1 MSSNYLRSIDYLKS
15 SQWKTYLGD
24 LLSADGYVVNSENT
38 TNPEDIKDD
47 MELLNLLKGYLVQCA
62 EKILDNPEE
71 LVKEVLKARD
81 EEIKDL
87 KKEVENLKK
96 EIEELKRESLPVGM
110 PYPLEPN
117 PYPWTTSPYYP
128 WSTTSSPDLPL
139 GNSGITYST
148 NANEAKG

>member
-1 MSSNYLRSIDYLKS
+1 MSSNYLKSDRLSSLWKVYLE
-15 SQWKTYLGD
+15 D
-24 LLSADGYVVNSENT
+24 LLDVDAYAVDSEN

-87 KKEVENLKK
+87 KKEIENLKK
-96 EIEELKRESLPVGM
+96 EIEELKRDSLSIGT

-117 PYPWTTSPYYP
+117 PWATSPYYP
-128 WSTTSSPDLPL
+128 WSTSDPGLPL
-139 GNSGITYST
+139 GNSGITYNTCS
-148 NANEAKG
+148 NANEAEG

>member
-1 MSSNYLRSIDYLKS
+1 MSSGRNLEESL
-15 SQWKTYLGD
+15 WKAYLGD
-24 LLSADGYVVNSENT
+24 LLSADVVNSEN

-62 EKILDNPEE
+62 EKVLDNPEE

-96 EIEELKRESLPVGM
+96 EIEELKRNGLPIGI
-110 PYPLEPN
+110 PN
-117 PYPWTTSPYYP
+117 PFESKPWTTSPYP
-128 WSTTSSPDLPL
+128 WSTPDIPL
-139 GNSGITYST
+139 GNSDLTYQTIST
-148 NANEAKG
+148 NNTNEAKG

>member
-1 MSSNYLRSIDYLKS
+1 MSSNYLRDLDYLKS

-24 LLSADGYVVNSENT
+24 LLCANAVNSVN

-87 KKEVENLKK
+87 KKEIENLKK
-96 EIEELKRESLPVGM
+96 EIEWLKRDSLPLG
-110 PYPLEPN
+110 PQPD

-128 WSTTSSPDLPL
+128 WSTSSPDLPL
-139 GNSGITYST
+139 GNSGITYNT

>member
-1 MSSNYLRSIDYLKS
+1 MSSNYLRSYLNS
-15 SQWKTYLGD
+15 SRWKTYLGGVLNVD
-24 LLSADGYVVNSENT
+24 VDAVDSD
-38 TNPEDIKDD
+38 PEDIKDD

-87 KKEVENLKK
+87 KKEIENLKK
-96 EIEELKRESLPVGM
+96 EIEELKRDSLPVV

-117 PYPWTTSPYYP
+117 PWTTTTAPYP
-128 WSTTSSPDLPL
+128 WSSTFGPDLPL
-139 GNSGITYST
+139 GNSGITYHAST
-148 NANEAKG
+148 DETKG

>member
-1 MSSNYLRSIDYLKS
+1 MSSNDLRSYLNS

-24 LLSADGYVVNSENT
+24 LLTTDAVDSENT

-87 KKEVENLKK
+87 KKEIENLKK
-96 EIEELKRESLPVGM
+96 EIEELKRENLLPD
-110 PYPLEPN
+110 LN

-128 WSTTSSPDLPL
+128 WSTTPGPDLPL

>member
-1 MSSNYLRSIDYLKS
+1 MSSNDLRSYLNS

-24 LLSADGYVVNSENT
+24 LLITDAVNCEN

-87 KKEVENLKK
+87 KKEIENLKK
-96 EIEELKRESLPVGM
+96 EIEELKRESLP
-110 PYPLEPN
+110 PDILN

-128 WSTTSSPDLPL
+128 WSTSSPDLPL

-148 NANEAKG
+148 SSNEAKG

>member
-1 MSSNYLRSIDYLKS
+1 MSVSRNLESIWEAYLKE
-15 SQWKTYLGD
+15 D
-24 LLSADGYVVNSENT
+24 LLNVNAVNGD

-87 KKEVENLKK
+87 KKEVENLKR
-96 EIEELKRESLPVGM
+96 EIEELKRANLPIGT
-110 PYPLEPN
+110 PYPSN
-117 PYPWTTSPYYP
+117 PWTSSPYYP
-128 WSTTSSPDLPL
+128 WITSSPDLPL
-139 GNSGITYST
+139 GISDINYHDHTSST
-148 NANEAKG
+148 NTNETKG

>member
-1 MSSNYLRSIDYLKS
+1 MSSNYLRSSKIIESK
-15 SQWKTYLGD
+15 KFKVYLGD
-24 LLSADGYVVNSENT
+24 LLNGNVANSENT

-87 KKEVENLKK
+87 KKEIESLKK
-96 EIEELKRESLPVGM
+96 EIEELKIDRLPPVGM

-117 PYPWTTSPYYP
+117 PWTTTSPYP
-128 WSTTSSPDLPL
+128 WSTYNDLPL
-139 GNSGITYST
+139 GNSGITYFT
-148 NANEAKG
+148 GTDETKG

>member
-1 MSSNYLRSIDYLKS
+1 MSSNYLRNSKILENIGKAYF
-15 SQWKTYLGD
+15 GD
-24 LLSADGYVVNSENT
+24 LLDADAVNSDPE
-38 TNPEDIKDD
+38 EDIKDD

-87 KKEVENLKK
+87 KKEIESLKK
-96 EIEELKRESLPVGM
+96 EIEELKRNSVPVV

-117 PYPWTTSPYYP
+117 PWTTTTAPYP
-128 WSTTSSPDLPL
+128 WSSTFGPELPL
-139 GNSGITYST
+139 GNSGITYHAST
-148 NANEAKG
+148 DETKG

>member
-1 MSSNYLRSIDYLKS
+1 MSSNYLRSYLNS
-15 SQWKTYLGD
+15 SRWKTYLGD
-24 LLSADGYVVNSENT
+24 LLCADAVDT

-87 KKEVENLKK
+87 KKEIENLKK
-96 EIEELKRESLPVGM
+96 EIEELKKDSL
-110 PYPLEPN
+110 PLEPYPY

-128 WSTTSSPDLPL
+128 WSTSSPDLPL
-139 GNSGITYST
+139 GNSGITYNT

>member
-1 MSSNYLRSIDYLKS
+1 MSNNYLRDIDYS
-15 SQWKTYLGD
+15 GGSQWKTYFGD
-24 LLSADGYVVNSENT
+24 LLNGDVVNSKNT
-38 TNPEDIKDD
+38 NSEDIKDD

-71 LVKEVLKARD
+71 LVKEILKARD

-87 KKEVENLKK
+87 KKEIENLKK
-96 EIEELKRESLPVGM
+96 EVEELKRDSLPIGM

-128 WSTTSSPDLPL
+128 WSTSSSDLPL
-139 GNSGITYST
+139 GNGSITHNT
-148 NANEAKG
+148 NSNEAKG

>member
-1 MSSNYLRSIDYLKS
+1 MSSNDLRSYLNS
-15 SQWKTYLGD
+15 SRWKTYLGD
-24 LLSADGYVVNSENT
+24 LLCADAVDT

-87 KKEVENLKK
+87 KKEIENLKK
-96 EIEELKRESLPVGM
+96 EIEELKKDSL
-110 PYPLEPN
+110 PLEPYPY

-128 WSTTSSPDLPL
+128 WSTTPGPDLPL
-139 GNSGITYST
+139 GNSGITYNT

>member
-1 MSSNYLRSIDYLKS
+1 MSSNYLRSIDYLKG
-15 SQWKTYLGD
+15 SQWKTYFEG
-24 LLSADGYVVNSENT
+24 LLNDDVVNSKNT
-38 TNPEDIKDD
+38 NSEDIKDD

-87 KKEVENLKK
+87 KKEIENLKK
-96 EIEELKRESLPVGM
+96 EVEELKRDSLPIGM

-128 WSTTSSPDLPL
+128 WSTSDTPDLPL
-139 GNSGITYST
+139 GISGGITYNT
-148 NANEAKG
+148 NTNEAKG

>member
-1 MSSNYLRSIDYLKS
+1 MSNRYPENI
-15 SQWKTYLGD
+15 WKTYLDD
-24 LLSADGYVVNSENT
+24 LLSANVVNSES

-62 EKILDNPEE
+62 EKVLDNPEE

-96 EIEELKRESLPVGM
+96 EIEWLKMNSLPTGM
-110 PYPLEPN
+110 PYSPLEPN
-117 PYPWTTSPYYP
+117 PWTTSPYSP
-128 WSTTSSPDLPL
+128 WSIAGPDLPL

-148 NANEAKG
+148 DANEAKG

>member
-1 MSSNYLRSIDYLKS
+1 MSSNYLRSYLNS
-15 SQWKTYLGD
+15 SRWKTYLGD
-24 LLSADGYVVNSENT
+24 LLCADAVDT

-87 KKEVENLKK
+87 KKEIENLKK
-96 EIEELKRESLPVGM
+96 EIEELKKNGLPLDLN
-110 PYPLEPN
+110 PY
-117 PYPWTTSPYYP
+117 PYPWTTAPYYP
-128 WSTTSSPDLPL
+128 WSTSSPDLPL

-148 NANEAKG
+148 SSNEAKG

>member
-1 MSSNYLRSIDYLKS
+1 MSNRDLEK
-15 SQWKTYLGD
+15 QWRDFLWTLN
-24 LLSADGYVVNSENT
+24 LNADGEN

-62 EKILDNPEE
+62 EKVLDNPEE

-87 KKEVENLKK
+87 KKEIESLKK
-96 EIEELKRESLPVGM
+96 EVEELKWRDMPIGGV
-110 PYPLEPN
+110 PYPEPK
-117 PYPWTTSPYYP
+117 PWTTSPYYP
-128 WSTTSSPDLPL
+128 WSTFSPGSLPP

-148 NANEAKG
+148 DNANEAKG

>member
-1 MSSNYLRSIDYLKS
+1 MSSNYLRSYLNS

-24 LLSADGYVVNSENT
+24 LLCAEMGDSENT
-38 TNPEDIKDD
+38 TSPEDIKDD
-47 MELLNLLKGYLVQCA
+47 LELLNLLKGYLVQCA

-87 KKEVENLKK
+87 KKEIENLKK
-96 EIEELKRESLPVGM
+96 EIEWLKRDSLPLG
-110 PYPLEPN
+110 PQSD

-128 WSTTSSPDLPL
+128 WSTSSPDLPL

-148 NANEAKG
+148 SSNEAKG